1 MTPHGRLMLTV
12 LAGLAQFERDL
23 IRAREGRIR
32 AMARGLRFG
41 RPQSPADTEAL
52 QAARSWPFSVI
63 MKESA
68 DIRFR
73 AQTGR
78 DLLKLRSSQFDP

>member
-1 MTPHGRLMLTV
+1 
-12 LAGLAQFERDL
+12 
-23 IRAREGRIR
+23 
-32 AMARGLRFG
+32 
-41 RPQSPADTEAL
+41 
-52 QAARSWPFSVI
+52 

-78 DLLKLRSSQFDP
+78 DLLKLRSSQLTPEQTSSWMEQGGDHLAVGTES